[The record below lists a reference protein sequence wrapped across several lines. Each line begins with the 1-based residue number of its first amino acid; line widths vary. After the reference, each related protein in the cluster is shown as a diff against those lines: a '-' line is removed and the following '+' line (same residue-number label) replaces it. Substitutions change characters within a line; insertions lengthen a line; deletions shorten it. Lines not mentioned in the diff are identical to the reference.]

1 PRPPSV
7 MDLAGSCSSFQSD
20 LDFCPD
26 CGSVL
31 PLPGTRD
38 AVTCARCGFSVH
50 VRDFEGKVVRTAV
63 VFHQPGSAVPVST
76 EDGPELQGPVV
87 DRRCARCG
95 HEGMAYRTRQMRSAD
110 EGQTVFYT
118 CLRCRCVP
126 SPALPFLRLSAA

>member
-1 PRPPSV
+1 MGKGAVCLLLITFSSLRSPRPPSV

-50 VRDFEGKVVRTAV
+50 VRGEGCWA
-63 VFHQPGSAVPVST
+63 GSRLRS
-76 EDGPELQGPVV
+76 
-87 DRRCARCG
+87 RREGSG
-95 HEGMAYRTRQMRSAD
+95 HE
-110 EGQTVFYT
+110 
-118 CLRCRCVP
+118 P
-126 SPALPFLRLSAA
+126 